1 MEGQADLK
9 IEKTV
14 VNESDSVSEEVD
26 SEMCYYNK
34 IEGVW
39 KIFKDGDW
47 HSSENKPSIEEL
59 IAVEAE
65 KPPALTEE
73 EINKKEKKK

>member
-1 MEGQADLK
+1 MND
-9 IEKTV
+9 T
-14 VNESDSVSEEVD
+14 DSLSEEVD